1 MLDFNKFKNFK
12 LTIMLYKKLTCIVFL
27 AGVLLLP
34 ACEDF
39 VQSVDEPIDVVNS
52 ESLTRE
58 SQVPF
63 FMKGVIGRYHITH
76 DALTVIA
83 CGLSDA
89 CVFQST
95 FVADATFP
103 TFEAIDIGVIARDN
117 NSVDNVFQ
125 PLGQA
130 RFLADEFLR
139 RVEQIEFTDAALKQQ
154 ALYIGNLYG
163 GLTRYAYAAYFGLHK
178 TEGGGVID
186 AGPFIPSPEMYGL
199 ALTNLEAALTAAP
212 TPYDAKVANSLIGRI
227 HVYMGNYSTA
237 QQFLENGLT
246 NGDPPLQAVYSL
258 ESTNS
263 WAAQAGR
270 SRTQYTIN
278 KRFQEY
284 IEENP
289 QEAARIP
296 IEVLPDAELTPA
308 GLEAGRDF
316 YRQIKYSQ
324 PSEINIISWQENH
337 LLLAEAEVRTNGAT
351 GAVRARQLINEVRA
365 SHGIDPLALT
375 TTVNMDLILTERDKE
390 LFVTGNRMIDQR
402 RTGTFHLPDGTW
414 RYFPITQDECNN
426 NENIKEECQE

>member
-1 MLDFNKFKNFK
+1 MFSNKI
-12 LTIMLYKKLTCIVFL
+12 TYIGFL
-27 AGVLLLP
+27 AAVLILS

-39 VQSVDEPIDVVNS
+39 VQSVDEPIDVVSS

-63 FMKGVIGRYHITH
+63 FMNGVIGRYHITH

-103 TFEAIDIGVIARDN
+103 TFEQIDIGVIARDN
-117 NSVDNVFQ
+117 NSVDNVFN

-139 RVEQIEFTDAALKQQ
+139 RVKQIEFTDQALKSQ

-163 GLTRYAYAAYFGLHK
+163 GLTRYSYAAYFGLSETK
-178 TEGGGVID
+178 GGGVID
-186 AGPFIPSPEMYGL
+186 AGPFIPSSEMYGL
-199 ALTNLEAALTAAP
+199 ALDKLEAALTIAP
-212 TPYDAKVANSLIGRI
+212 TEYDARVVNSLIGRI

-237 QQFLENGLT
+237 QSFLENGLIP
-246 NGDPPLQAVYSL
+246 GDPPLQSVHSL
-258 ESTNS
+258 ESPNI

-270 SRTQYTIN
+270 SRTQYSIN
-278 KRFQEY
+278 ARFQEY

-296 IEVLPDAELTPA
+296 IEVLPESELTPA
-308 GLEAGRDF
+308 GIEADRDF

-324 PSEINIISWQENH
+324 TTEINIISWQENH
-337 LLLAEAEVRTNGAT
+337 LLLAEVEVRTNGAT
-351 GAVRARQLINEVRA
+351 GAVRARQLIDEVRA
-365 SHGIDPLALT
+365 SHGIDPLSPT
-375 TTVNMDLILTERDKE
+375 ETVDRQLILVERDKE
-390 LFVTGNRMIDQR
+390 LFLTGNRLIDQR
-402 RTGTFHLPDGTW
+402 RTGTFHLPEGTW

-426 NENIKEECQE
+426 NENIREECKE